1 MIYLKKIEKNMQIE
15 VIEIKILEDILY
27 LKKSK
32 KIRKKRLKQNGKK

>member
-1 MIYLKKIEKNMQIE
+1 MQIE